1 MNKKIDLVSQ
11 PKKSYWKLTIPL
23 LSFEIFN
30 AFYGLVD
37 IYWASQLTSDAFYA
51 ISVSTPLF
59 ILICCVGECVGQG
72 TNSIMSRYI
81 GSNDYNSTYNSIIHG
96 LILIGIVWIICL
108 FSILFI
114 DNIFVLLKVEESMDL
129 ALIYTIPLFTFSI
142 ILLIVNY
149 FSQTLQAEGNSKTPT
164 ILVIGA
170 NILNIILDPI
180 FMFVLNWGILGAAYA
195 TIMSFLTAAIIMI
208 YWYLSK
214 KTKVPLNLKYFNIQ
228 LRIFYEI
235 LKVALPNL
243 FNDAIWCISAIYING
258 VLIEELG
265 KTGILLYSTSSKIRD
280 LLLAPIKGL
289 GRGVLILSG
298 HLFGAKEINELKNM
312 YNYVLKISV
321 SVALILGMIFL
332 FIRDLVYKSF
342 NIMNMELSVL
352 AISIFGIFIFLSIS
366 FSYISAKTIDG
377 FGKSYYSLIPT
388 ALKIVLMMILIS
400 LLRQYLPKGISVLVS
415 ILICEIMMAV
425 IYYVVLKF
433 LFKRFESTDKEDL
446 KVV

>member
-289 GRGVLILSG
+289 GRGVMILSG

>member
-37 IYWASQLTSDAFYA
+37 ISWASQLTSDAFYA

-180 FMFVLNWGILGAAYA
+180 FMFVLKWGILGAAYA

-280 LLLAPIKGL
+280 LLLAPIK
-289 GRGVLILSG
+289 
-298 HLFGAKEINELKNM
+298 
-312 YNYVLKISV
+312 
-321 SVALILGMIFL
+321 
-332 FIRDLVYKSF
+332 
-342 NIMNMELSVL
+342 
-352 AISIFGIFIFLSIS
+352 
-366 FSYISAKTIDG
+366 
-377 FGKSYYSLIPT
+377 
-388 ALKIVLMMILIS
+388 
-400 LLRQYLPKGISVLVS
+400 
-415 ILICEIMMAV
+415 
-425 IYYVVLKF
+425 
-433 LFKRFESTDKEDL
+433 
-446 KVV
+446 

>member
-23 LSFEIFN
+23 LRFEIFN

-289 GRGVLILSG
+289 GRGVMILSG

-321 SVALILGMIFL
+321 SAALILGMIFL

>member
-289 GRGVLILSG
+289 GRGVMILSG

-321 SVALILGMIFL
+321 SAALILGIIFL

>member
-298 HLFGAKEINELKNM
+298 HLFGAKEIKELKNM

-321 SVALILGMIFL
+321 STALILGIIFL

>member
-108 FSILFI
+108 FS
-114 DNIFVLLKVEESMDL
+114 
-129 ALIYTIPLFTFSI
+129 

-321 SVALILGMIFL
+321 STALILGIIFL

>member
-72 TNSIMSRYI
+72 NNSIMSRYI

-321 SVALILGMIFL
+321 STALILGIIFL

-388 ALKIVLMMILIS
+388 ALKIVLIMILIS

>member
-321 SVALILGMIFL
+321 SAALILGMIFL

-377 FGKSYYSLIPT
+377 FGKSYYSL
-388 ALKIVLMMILIS
+388 ALTILTIAFEIGLIS
-400 LLRQYLPKGISVLVS
+400 IIRVEIPYGISVLIS
-415 ILICEIMMAV
+415 ITIAQFLAGIVNVLIINT
-425 IYYVVLKF
+425 
-433 LFKRFESTDKEDL
+433 LFRRFKAHKEDL